1 MVKKRVGAIL
11 IDIALLLVVV
21 LAVYMLLVE
30 NFINL
35 NTNLLY
41 AIIILAIPTGFYLTY
56 MAFAKQI
63 DWDAPYREDEEEED
77 EATEAE
83 EDDYILK

>member
-1 MVKKRVGAIL
+1 MGKKRVGAIL

-63 DWDAPYREDEEEED
+63 DWDAPYREDEEAED